1 MNKQR
6 RKRLG
11 EAFDKL
17 CEVQEI
23 LEEVR
28 QEEYE
33 SMENL
38 PDNFRFGERGEEMQN
53 YIDMLEETD
62 GYIDDA
68 KSVIEQI

>member
-1 MNKQR
+1 MNKER
-6 RKRLG
+6 RKKL
-11 EAFDKL
+11 ENAFDKL

-23 LEEVR
+23 MGEVR

-38 PDNFRFGERGEEMQN
+38 PDNFRFGERGDEMQN
-53 YIDMLEETD
+53 YIDMMDEAA

-68 KSVIEQI
+68 KSVIEQV

>member
-17 CEVQEI
+17 CEVQGI